1 MASLLACA
9 RSCAAG
15 LTRIMAQRVTRTR
28 NQSVLESGLVCVGGC
43 EPCAVLEWSWVK
55 DSALGEKFRARKV
68 CDGLGEDAWQ
78 KLTVTL

>member
-1 MASLLACA
+1 MCPELCGRPDQDHGSACD
-9 RSCAAG
+9 
-15 LTRIMAQRVTRTR
+15 QD
-28 NQSVLESGLVCVGGC
+28 QESVSAESGLVCVGGC